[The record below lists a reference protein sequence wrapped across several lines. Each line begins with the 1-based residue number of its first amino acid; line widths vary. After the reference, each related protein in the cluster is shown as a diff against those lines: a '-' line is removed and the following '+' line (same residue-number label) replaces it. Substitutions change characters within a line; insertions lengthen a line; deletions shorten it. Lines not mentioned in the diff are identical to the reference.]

1 MDGVDMNLDD
11 AARLMDQLGNPTR
24 LRIVR
29 LLVRAG
35 EQGRAVGDIQRSLDV
50 PASTLSHHLSHL
62 RGAGLVRQEREGTV
76 LRCFVDFAL
85 IAGLVA
91 FLTAECCTDVGD
103 AAVTRRA
110 AG

>member
-1 MDGVDMNLDD
+1 MQAMDMDLDS
-11 AARLMDQLGNPTR
+11 AALLMDQLGNQTR

-35 EQGRAVGDIQRSLDV
+35 DQGRTVGDIQRALEV

-62 RGAGLVRQEREGTV
+62 RGAGLIRQEREGTV

-85 IAGLVA
+85 ISGLVG
-91 FLTAECCTDVGD
+91 FLTAECCADDGE
-103 AAVTRRA
+103 AAGARRA
-110 AG
+110 TG

>member
-1 MDGVDMNLDD
+1 MALDLD
-11 AARLMDQLGNPTR
+11 TAALLLDQLGNQTR

-35 EQGRAVGDIQRSLDV
+35 DEGRNVGDIQRELAI

-62 RGAGLVRQEREGTV
+62 RGAGIVWQEREGTV
-76 LRCFVDFAL
+76 LNCFVDFKIVSAL
-85 IAGLVA
+85 VN
-91 FLTAECCTDVGD
+91 FLTAECCADMSVSRGR
-103 AAVTRRA
+103 RRA